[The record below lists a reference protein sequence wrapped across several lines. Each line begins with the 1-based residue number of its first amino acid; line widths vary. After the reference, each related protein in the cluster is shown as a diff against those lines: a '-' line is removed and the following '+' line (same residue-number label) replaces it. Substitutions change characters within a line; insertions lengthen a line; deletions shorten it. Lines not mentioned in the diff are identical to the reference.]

1 MERLMVLALVDRNCL
16 MDWVQHFGK
25 SKGCSKSG
33 EPTAVPGTCLINGDI
48 FIFFIIIIVVF

>member
-33 EPTAVPGTCLINGDI
+33 EPTAVPGSCLISG
-48 FIFFIIIIVVF
+48 VYLLLLLLL